1 MVKVKP
7 KLWII
12 SELFY
17 PEQTSTGYFL
27 TEIATGLADDM
38 DVHVVCGQPTYSEH
52 GARAPRS
59 QCWRGMSIV
68 RLPATSFRK
77 DRLILR
83 AINTI
88 TLSMSLLFYLS
99 WSVRSGEKVLLV
111 TNPPMFTPIMAVMS
125 KIKKLQSFLLVHDVY
140 PEILSAVKITNKS
153 SLIYKF
159 IFNVMNFAFS
169 KFEKIIVLGKDM
181 QRIVI
186 QKTGFEKNR
195 VIVITNWGDH
205 DEIRPVSP
213 KENMFA
219 ASNGLKFKTVI
230 QFSGNIGLTHD
241 VESVLYAALHT
252 EGRKN
257 IHYLIAGSGGK
268 AKYVKKHLL
277 ASMATNV
284 LFLDRQPREV
294 LGAMLSSASAVVIP
308 FNSEMLGLSV
318 PSRMYNV
325 MAAGTPIIAMA
336 DEESELACTV
346 SDHAAGWV
354 IKPGDSAALISTIL
368 FISTPEG
375 KKEARRRGMNGRRAV
390 CSNYSLSDVIKEYKK
405 VLLGGGCES

>member
-1 MVKVKP
+1 
-7 KLWII
+7 
-12 SELFY
+12 
-17 PEQTSTGYFL
+17 
-27 TEIATGLADDM
+27 
-38 DVHVVCGQPTYSEH
+38 
-52 GARAPRS
+52 
-59 QCWRGMSIV
+59 
-68 RLPATSFRK
+68 
-77 DRLILR
+77 
-83 AINTI
+83 
-88 TLSMSLLFYLS
+88 
-99 WSVRSGEKVLLV
+99 
-111 TNPPMFTPIMAVMS
+111 
-125 KIKKLQSFLLVHDVY
+125 
-140 PEILSAVKITNKS
+140 
-153 SLIYKF
+153 
-159 IFNVMNFAFS
+159 
-169 KFEKIIVLGKDM
+169 
-181 QRIVI
+181 
-186 QKTGFEKNR
+186 
-195 VIVITNWGDH
+195 
-205 DEIRPVSP
+205 
-213 KENMFA
+213 
-219 ASNGLKFKTVI
+219 
-230 QFSGNIGLTHD
+230 
-241 VESVLYAALHT
+241 
-252 EGRKN
+252 
-257 IHYLIAGSGGK
+257 LIAGSGGK